1 MNVNVYYTKNG
12 KRHNVMKFFG
22 CRPHFG
28 DLIDVKHGEEHL
40 TLRVAMYWH
49 RRGDEFDAV
58 LCSVADEETTEELC
72 KALQVETDG
81 QQN

>member
-1 MNVNVYYTKNG
+1 MNINVYYAKNG
-12 KRHNVMKFFG
+12 KRYGVVKP
-22 CRPHFG
+22 CVARPHFG
-28 DLIDVKHGEEHL
+28 DMIDVEHAGEPL

-49 RRGDEFDAV
+49 RKGDELDAV

-72 KALQVETDG
+72 EALRVESDG